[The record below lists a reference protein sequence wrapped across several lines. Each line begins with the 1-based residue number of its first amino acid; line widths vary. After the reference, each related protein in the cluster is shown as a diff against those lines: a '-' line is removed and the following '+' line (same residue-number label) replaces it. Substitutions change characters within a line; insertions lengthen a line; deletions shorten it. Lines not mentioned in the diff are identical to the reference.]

1 MQTNSTD
8 MIYIVLCFS
17 WGEANPNGG
26 KEVVDEYLERTKD
39 EVKETER
46 LLRAILGALNL
57 EVLPPSD
64 KKA

>member
-1 MQTNSTD
+1 MPSF
-8 MIYIVLCFS
+8 YS

-46 LLRAILGALNL
+46 LLRSIIGALKL